1 MSDHI
6 LISTRKGLFDL
17 RRASKD
23 NWKIKGTHFLGSPVT
38 FTLPT
43 EAAWHVS
50 ITDGHF
56 GPKMHA
62 STDEGASWK
71 EAVAPALPE
80 TEEQSVEMVWVMADD
95 GAGRL
100 WAGTLPGAL
109 FTSEDNGTTWQLN
122 RALWNDP
129 TRGEWSGG
137 GYDEPGIHSICI
149 DPRNR
154 DHVTIAISIGGVW
167 RTEDGGQTWE
177 LRTEGL
183 RADYT
188 PPSVAY
194 DGVQQ
199 DPHQVVQCAS
209 VPDTLWM
216 QHHNGIF
223 RSTNLGKNWS
233 ELDQH
238 QPSNFGFAVAVHPRN
253 PDRAWFVPGVK
264 DEYRYPKDGKL
275 VVTRTDDGGKS
286 FAILSN
292 GLPKAA
298 SYDLIYRHALAI
310 DESGERL
317 VMGST
322 TGGAWITEDGG
333 DFWHQL
339 PERFPP
345 IAAVRFV

>member
-1 MSDHI
+1 MSDRI

-17 RRASKD
+17 RRNRKNDWA
-23 NWKIKGTHFLGSPVT
+23 ITHEHFLGNPVT
-38 FTLPT
+38 YTLPT
-43 EAAWHVS
+43 SNALLASV
-50 ITDGHF
+50 TTGHF
-56 GPKMHA
+56 GPKLHK
-62 STDEGASWK
+62 SSDDGQSWDEAPT
-71 EAVAPALPE
+71 PALPE
-80 TEEQSVEMVWVMADD
+80 SDEASVEMVWVMADD

-109 FTSEDNGTTWQLN
+109 FSSEDEGASWRLN
-122 RALWNDP
+122 EALWNNP
-129 TRGEWSGG
+129 TRSDWWGA
-137 GYDEPGIHSICI
+137 GYDHPGIHSICV

-154 DHVTIAISIGGVW
+154 EHVTIALSIAGVW
-167 RTEDGGQTWE
+167 RTEDGGASWE
-177 LRTEGL
+177 LRAEGL

-188 PPSVAY
+188 PPELAH

-199 DPHQVVQCAS
+199 DPHQIVQCRAA
-209 VPDTLWM
+209 PDTLWM

-223 RSTNLGKNWS
+223 KTSNLGENWT

-238 QPSNFGFAVAVHPRN
+238 EPSNFGFAVAVHPNN

-275 VVTRTDDGGKS
+275 VVTRTSDGGKT
-286 FAILSN
+286 FDILSA

-333 DFWHQL
+333 DTWHQL

-345 IAAVRFV
+345 IAAVAFA